1 MFFLQLTLSLESK
14 DFVSATVAHQSVSMS
29 PTSSIGMC
37 IKPRDENMQIATFY
51 GNSSVSMTKIEGGN
65 LMNHIKCFRHFNSSV
80 SMTTIEGGN
89 LMDHIKGLMHM
100 PIDDVGDIDTDWCA
114 TVALTKSLLSNESVS

>member
-51 GNSSVSMTKIEGGN
+51 GNSSVSMTTIEGGN
-65 LMNHIKCFRHFNSSV
+65 LMNHIKCFRQLQDFLA
-80 SMTTIEGGN
+80 EGGICIILLKRVDGIHHTLN
-89 LMDHIKGLMHM
+89 
-100 PIDDVGDIDTDWCA
+100 VGQYRREVIG
-114 TVALTKSLLSNESVS
+114 KQ

>member
-89 LMDHIKGLMHM
+89 LMDHIKCFWQL
-100 PIDDVGDIDTDWCA
+100 
-114 TVALTKSLLSNESVS
+114 

>member
-51 GNSSVSMTKIEGGN
+51 GNSSVSMTTIEGGN
-65 LMNHIKCFRHFNSSV
+65 LMNHIKCFRYFNSSV

-89 LMDHIKGLMHM
+89 LMNHIKCFRQL
-100 PIDDVGDIDTDWCA
+100 
-114 TVALTKSLLSNESVS
+114 

>member
-51 GNSSVSMTKIEGGN
+51 GCGRTDGSVTISLRNFVGEGINTVKPVKIK
-65 LMNHIKCFRHFNSSV
+65 L
-80 SMTTIEGGN
+80 
-89 LMDHIKGLMHM
+89 
-100 PIDDVGDIDTDWCA
+100 
-114 TVALTKSLLSNESVS
+114 